1 MTSQVALL
9 NRIGVAIASDSIATL
24 TSRDGSKPLYNAKK
38 VFEIGPNHKVLV
50 LNNGNSSIS
59 GVPVETLL
67 AKWASGLTEAKA
79 KTSDYWES
87 FLDFLEALE
96 KDSIPEMEESFNEF
110 VTQQLQYISECVSSR
125 YEGLK
130 PWLDEV
136 KSRFAEDEL
145 LLDGYRNRVSLEVG
159 KWSKHIF
166 GLREMQLVDED
177 RNQADALI
185 HATQAGQLSDLIDLW
200 FPAEIC
206 TKTTKAKLLKTL
218 ASSICRYP
226 IDIESNRTCELAFVG
241 YGSDEIFPTVYSL
254 GIETVFFGIARWTG
268 VKKST
273 AAETKT
279 GIVYLMAQTK
289 TIEGFLD
296 GFHATFLADLKE
308 RIPDVMLENQ
318 KFTSP
323 VPLGK
328 KKQDMWKGIGAS
340 VFNRL
345 VENIRRYK
353 QIHRLEFESTIGLM
367 GITELSKVAKSLIDI
382 EILGTLNQASTA
394 TVGGAVAVARITLA
408 DGVVWETKI

>member
-24 TSRDGSKPLYNAKK
+24 TSRDGSKPLYNEKK
-38 VFEIGPNHKVLV
+38 VFEIGLGHKVLI

-67 AKWASGLTEAKA
+67 AKWASGLAEAKG

-87 FLDFLEALE
+87 FLDFLEAL
-96 KDSIPEMEESFNEF
+96 DDNSIPEMQESFAEF
-110 VTQQLQYISECVSSR
+110 VTYQLRYISECVSNHFDD
-125 YEGLK
+125 LK
-130 PWLDEV
+130 PWLDEA
-136 KSRFAEDEL
+136 KTRFAEDEIFR
-145 LLDGYRNRVSLEVG
+145 DGYRHRVSLEVG
-159 KWSKHIF
+159 KWTRHVF

-185 HATQAGQLSDLIDLW
+185 HATQKGQLRDLVELW
-200 FPAEIC
+200 FPDVVCSKA
-206 TKTTKAKLLKTL
+206 TKAKLMKTL
-218 ASSICRYP
+218 QASIVRVP
-226 IDIESNRTCELAFVG
+226 IDLESNRVCELAFVG

-254 GIETVFFGIARWTG
+254 GIETVFFGIARWRG

-273 AAETKT
+273 AAEGKT

-296 GFHATFLADLKE
+296 GFHANFLADLQE
-308 RIPDVMLENQ
+308 RIPNVMLENQ

-323 VPLGK
+323 EPLGK
-328 KKQDMWKGIGAS
+328 KKQDMWKGIGES

-345 VENIRRYK
+345 RYNIENYK

-367 GITELSKVAKSLIDI
+367 GITELSKVARSLIDI
-382 EILGTLNQASTA
+382 EILGTLNQANTA
-394 TVGGAVAVARITLA
+394 TVGGAVAVASITLA
-408 DGVVWETKI
+408 DGVVWERKI